1 MTRLAPPRPIQKHTL
16 DEAGNWVMK
25 PFIVWRDEA
34 GVHDR
39 PAIAAVKS
47 TDTGPKK

>member
-1 MTRLAPPRPIQKHTL
+1 MSTPRVIQKPTM
-16 DEAGNWVMK
+16 DAAGNWVMK
-25 PFIVWRDEA
+25 PFLVWRDET
-34 GVHDR
+34 GLHDR